1 LLPLRRII
9 PNFKS
14 DRSNLAAFAGAN
26 CQVIRGGAGN
36 LSARRGWLG
45 RGRGLLARIGVGSTA
60 AGLAALAIGFLSY
73 MWLTRDTG
81 PASTGPRTETR
92 DLSGSD
98 TIHQKVASLGPAGSY
113 IRDDDRAHFPSLQ
126 AGDDSEF
133 ASKEPDNWSAPPL
146 ASLSFGERFSFDQ
159 PAPPGGSLQSSQPSV
174 SFHDRF
180 IGEILASSAPVRSAA
195 DPDPP
200 RAAVPR
206 IAVAAAVPRTDARPE
221 ISRATPKRQSEPG
234 FRLASASSTSLALA
248 YAPNNSVNDSAST
261 GSPLKGLAP
270 KESDPLANIDTSHTA
285 IYDITARTVYL
296 PNGRR
301 LEAHSGLGDHMDD
314 PRYVNARGTGP
325 TPPNVYELK
334 LRETLFHGVR
344 AIRLVPS
351 DSSKMYGRD
360 GILAHSYLL
369 GPNGQSNGCVSF
381 SDYAAFLDAFQQGE
395 INHLVVVE
403 HLADTP
409 SPKTLADWLS
419 NTLRDILPRS

>member
-1 LLPLRRII
+1 
-9 PNFKS
+9 
-14 DRSNLAAFAGAN
+14 
-26 CQVIRGGAGN
+26 
-36 LSARRGWLG
+36 
-45 RGRGLLARIGVGSTA
+45 LARIGVGSTA

-81 PASTGPRTETR
+81 PASIGSRTEAR
-92 DLSGSD
+92 DLSGSG
-98 TIHQKVASLGPAGSY
+98 TIHQKWVGLGTAGSY
-113 IRDDDRAHFPSLQ
+113 IGDDDGGASFDRAHFASLQ
-126 AGDDSEF
+126 AGGNSEF
-133 ASKEPDNWSAPPL
+133 AINEPDNRSAPPL
-146 ASLSFGERFSFDQ
+146 SRLPFGERFSFDQ
-159 PAPPGGSLQSSQPSV
+159 SAPSGGSLQSSQPSV
-174 SFHDRF
+174 SFRDRF
-180 IGEILASSAPVRSAA
+180 IGEALASSFIGEVLGPSAPVWSAT

-206 IAVAAAVPRTDARPE
+206 VTMAAAAQRRDAR
-221 ISRATPKRQSEPG
+221 SGATSKRQSESD
-234 FRLASASSTSLALA
+234 FRLASASDTSLAIA
-248 YAPNNSVNDSAST
+248 YAPSHSVKDSSST
-261 GSPLKGLAP
+261 GSPLKGLTP
-270 KESDPLANIDTSHTA
+270 KESDPLADIDPSRTA

-381 SDYAAFLDAFQQGE
+381 SDYPAFLDAFQRGDV
-395 INHLVVVE
+395 NRLVVVE
-403 HLADTP
+403 RLADTP
-409 SPKTLADWLS
+409 SPKTLADWFS
-419 NTLRDILPRS
+419 NTLRDIFRGS

>member
-1 LLPLRRII
+1 
-9 PNFKS
+9 
-14 DRSNLAAFAGAN
+14 
-26 CQVIRGGAGN
+26 
-36 LSARRGWLG
+36 
-45 RGRGLLARIGVGSTA
+45 VGSTA
-60 AGLAALAIGFLSY
+60 AGIAALAIGFLSY

-81 PASTGPRTETR
+81 PASTGSRTEAR
-92 DLSGSD
+92 DLSGSG
-98 TIHQKVASLGPAGSY
+98 TIHLGTAGSY
-113 IRDDDRAHFPSLQ
+113 IRDDDGAPLDRTRFASLQ
-126 AGDDSEF
+126 AKDNSEF
-133 ASKEPDNWSAPPL
+133 TFKEPDNRSASPL
-146 ASLSFGERFSFDQ
+146 ARLPFGERFSFDQ
-159 PAPPGGSLQSSQPSV
+159 PAPSGGSLQSSQPSAP
-174 SFHDRF
+174 FQDRF
-180 IGEILASSAPVRSAA
+180 IGDVLASSFIGEVLAPSAPGWSAA
-195 DPDPP
+195 DPDPS

-206 IAVAAAVPRTDARPE
+206 VTVAAAAPRPDARSGT
-221 ISRATPKRQSEPG
+221 SRATPKRQPEPG
-234 FRLASASSTSLALA
+234 FRLASASDTSLAIA
-248 YAPNNSVNDSAST
+248 YAPSNSVSNS
-261 GSPLKGLAP
+261 GSPLKGLTP
-270 KESDPLANIDTSHTA
+270 KESDPLADIDTSRTA

-381 SDYAAFLDAFQQGE
+381 SDYATFLDAFLQGDV
-395 INHLVVVE
+395 NRLVVVE
-403 HLADTP
+403 HLADAP

-419 NTLRDILPRS
+419 NTLRDFLPRS

>member
-1 LLPLRRII
+1 M
-9 PNFKS
+9 
-14 DRSNLAAFAGAN
+14 
-26 CQVIRGGAGN
+26 
-36 LSARRGWLG
+36 
-45 RGRGLLARIGVGSTA
+45 ARIGVGSTA
-60 AGLAALAIGFLSY
+60 AGLAALTIGFLSY

-81 PASTGPRTETR
+81 PASTGSRTGAHDR
-92 DLSGSD
+92 SGSG
-98 TIHQKVASLGPAGSY
+98 TIHQTRVGLGTAGSY
-113 IRDDDRAHFPSLQ
+113 VKDDDGAPLDRAHFARLQ
-126 AGDDSEF
+126 AGDESEF
-133 ASKEPDNWSAPPL
+133 AFKEPDNRSAP
-146 ASLSFGERFSFDQ
+146 SLVRLPFGERFSFDQ
-159 PAPPGGSLQSSQPSV
+159 PAAPDGSLPSSQPSA

-180 IGEILASSAPVRSAA
+180 IGEVLASSALVRSAA
-195 DPDPP
+195 DSDPP
-200 RAAVPR
+200 HPAVTR
-206 IAVAAAVPRTDARPE
+206 ITVTAAAPRPDAR
-221 ISRATPKRQSEPG
+221 SGTSGATPKRQPEPG
-234 FRLASASSTSLALA
+234 FRLASASSTSLTLA
-248 YAPNNSVNDSAST
+248 YAPSNSVNGSAST
-261 GSPLKGLAP
+261 GSPPKGLTP
-270 KESDPLANIDTSHTA
+270 KESDPLADIDISHTA

-381 SDYAAFLDAFQQGE
+381 SDYASFLDAFLQGDV
-395 INHLVVVE
+395 NRLVVVE

-409 SPKTLADWLS
+409 SPKTLTDWLS
-419 NTLRDILPRS
+419 NTLKDIFRRS

>member
-1 LLPLRRII
+1 
-9 PNFKS
+9 
-14 DRSNLAAFAGAN
+14 
-26 CQVIRGGAGN
+26 
-36 LSARRGWLG
+36 
-45 RGRGLLARIGVGSTA
+45 VGSTA

-81 PASTGPRTETR
+81 PASIGSRTEAR
-92 DLSGSD
+92 DLSGPGAID
-98 TIHQKVASLGPAGSY
+98 QKRVGLGAAESSS
-113 IRDDDRAHFPSLQ
+113 RDDDSASSDRTRFASLQ
-126 AGDDSEF
+126 AGDNSEF
-133 ASKEPDNWSAPPL
+133 AINEPDNRSAPPL
-146 ASLSFGERFSFDQ
+146 VRLPFGERFSFDQ
-159 PAPPGGSLQSSQPSV
+159 SAPSGASSQFLQPSA
-174 SFHDRF
+174 SFRDRF
-180 IGEILASSAPVRSAA
+180 IGEVLASSFVGEVSAPSAPVWSGT

-206 IAVAAAVPRTDARPE
+206 VTIAAAAPRRDVRPG
-221 ISRATPKRQSEPG
+221 ISGATSKRQSEPG
-234 FRLASASSTSLALA
+234 FRLASASDTSVGLA
-248 YAPNNSVNDSAST
+248 YAPSNSVKDSANT

-270 KESDPLANIDTSHTA
+270 KEPDPLADTDTSRTA

-334 LRETLFHGVR
+334 MREALFHGVR

-381 SDYAAFLDAFQQGE
+381 SDYAAFLDAFQRGDV
-395 INHLVVVE
+395 NRLVVVE
-403 HLADTP
+403 RLADTP

-419 NTLRDILPRS
+419 NTLRDFLPRS

>member
-1 LLPLRRII
+1 
-9 PNFKS
+9 
-14 DRSNLAAFAGAN
+14 
-26 CQVIRGGAGN
+26 
-36 LSARRGWLG
+36 
-45 RGRGLLARIGVGSTA
+45 LARTGVGSTA

-81 PASTGPRTETR
+81 PASIGSRTEAR
-92 DLSGSD
+92 DLSGPGAID
-98 TIHQKVASLGPAGSY
+98 QKRVGLGAAESSS
-113 IRDDDRAHFPSLQ
+113 RDDDSASSDRTRFASLQ
-126 AGDDSEF
+126 AGDNSEF
-133 ASKEPDNWSAPPL
+133 AINEPDNRSAPPL
-146 ASLSFGERFSFDQ
+146 VRLPFGERFSFDQ
-159 PAPPGGSLQSSQPSV
+159 SAPSGASSQFLQPSA
-174 SFHDRF
+174 SFRDRF
-180 IGEILASSAPVRSAA
+180 IGEVLASSFIGEVSAPSAPVWSAT

-200 RAAVPR
+200 RTAVPR
-206 IAVAAAVPRTDARPE
+206 VTIAAAAPRRDARPG
-221 ISRATPKRQSEPG
+221 ISGATSKRQSEPG
-234 FRLASASSTSLALA
+234 FRLASASDTSVGLA
-248 YAPNNSVNDSAST
+248 YAPSNSVKDSAST

-270 KESDPLANIDTSHTA
+270 KEPDPLADTDTSRTA

-334 LRETLFHGVR
+334 MREALFHGVR

-381 SDYAAFLDAFQQGE
+381 SDYAAFLDAFQRGDV
-395 INHLVVVE
+395 NRLVVVE
-403 HLADTP
+403 RLADTP

-419 NTLRDILPRS
+419 NTLRDFLPRS

>member
-1 LLPLRRII
+1 
-9 PNFKS
+9 
-14 DRSNLAAFAGAN
+14 
-26 CQVIRGGAGN
+26 
-36 LSARRGWLG
+36 
-45 RGRGLLARIGVGSTA
+45 LARIGVGSTA

-81 PASTGPRTETR
+81 PASTGSSTAAR
-92 DLSGSD
+92 DLSGSG
-98 TIHQKVASLGPAGSY
+98 TIHQKRVGLGTAGSY
-113 IRDDDRAHFPSLQ
+113 ITDDGAPLDRAHFTSLQ
-126 AGDDSEF
+126 AGANSEF
-133 ASKEPDNWSAPPL
+133 AFKEADDRSAPPL
-146 ASLSFGERFSFDQ
+146 ARLSFGERFSFDQ
-159 PAPPGGSLQSSQPSV
+159 PAPPGGSLQSLQSSQPSA

-180 IGEILASSAPVRSAA
+180 IGEVLTSSAPIRSAA
-195 DPDPP
+195 YPDPS

-206 IAVAAAVPRTDARPE
+206 ITVAAAAPRPDARSV
-221 ISRATPKRQSEPG
+221 ISRATPRRQSEPG
-234 FRLASASSTSLALA
+234 FRLASASDTSPAIA
-248 YAPNNSVNDSAST
+248 YAPSNSVNNSAST
-261 GSPLKGLAP
+261 GSPLKGLTP
-270 KESDPLANIDTSHTA
+270 KESDPLADIDTSRTA

-325 TPPNVYELK
+325 TPPNIYELK

-381 SDYAAFLDAFQQGE
+381 SDYAAFLDAFLRGDV
-395 INHLVVVE
+395 NRLVVVE
-403 HLADTP
+403 RLADTP
-409 SPKTLADWLS
+409 SAKTLADWLS
-419 NTLRDILPRS
+419 NTLRDIF

>member
-1 LLPLRRII
+1 M
-9 PNFKS
+9 
-14 DRSNLAAFAGAN
+14 
-26 CQVIRGGAGN
+26 
-36 LSARRGWLG
+36 
-45 RGRGLLARIGVGSTA
+45 ARIGLGSTA
-60 AGLAALAIGFLSY
+60 AGLAALAVGFLSY
-73 MWLTRDTG
+73 MWLTRDTES
-81 PASTGPRTETR
+81 ASTGPRTEAR
-92 DLSGSD
+92 DLSGSG
-98 TIHQKVASLGPAGSY
+98 TIRQQRADLGTAGSSA
-113 IRDDDRAHFPSLQ
+113 RDDDGTPLDRAHFASLQ
-126 AGDDSEF
+126 AEDDSAF
-133 ASKEPDNWSAPPL
+133 ASKEPDNRSAPPL
-146 ASLSFGERFSFDQ
+146 ARLLFSERFSFDQ
-159 PAPPGGSLQSSQPSV
+159 PSLSGGSLESSQLSQPSA

-180 IGEILASSAPVRSAA
+180 TGEVFASSAPVRFAA
-195 DPDPP
+195 EPDPP
-200 RAAVPR
+200 HAAVPS
-206 IAVAAAVPRTDARPE
+206 ITVVAAAPRPDAR
-221 ISRATPKRQSEPG
+221 SGRATPKRQSEPG
-234 FRLASASSTSLALA
+234 FHLASASSTSLALA

-301 LEAHSGLGDHMDD
+301 LEAHSGLGDYMDD

-344 AIRLVPS
+344 AIRLIPS

-403 HLADTP
+403 HLADAP